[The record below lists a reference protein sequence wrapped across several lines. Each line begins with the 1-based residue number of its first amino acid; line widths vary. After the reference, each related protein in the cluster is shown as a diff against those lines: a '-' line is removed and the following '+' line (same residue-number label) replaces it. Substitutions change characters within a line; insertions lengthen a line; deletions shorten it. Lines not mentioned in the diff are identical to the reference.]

1 MDRILNTQWHADSTG
16 TRRKRDSCIFAFVDE
31 RLDVASSF
39 LGLFSFFSVSL
50 CLDQRQWNTNSEG
63 CTTRR
68 WGKMKSTVKRET
80 TRALLSRWSFVL
92 SRCRNGMRR
101 RSPKSTF
108 SSCRFFLFVAP
119 LLPSSCLLFFPF
131 SLFSLSLF
139 LSSSSMNHVPDIR
152 SSLSIRTVITVVV
165 RWFQTIKYRIFS
177 KLSSQFINKWFLKRK
192 IELISREIQVSGNLK
207 QFEIVGNTHFW
218 QFFAKFF
225 HYLQSSIF
233 SHPLQ
238 SSGN

>member
-1 MDRILNTQWHADSTG
+1 
-16 TRRKRDSCIFAFVDE
+16 
-31 RLDVASSF
+31 
-39 LGLFSFFSVSL
+39 
-50 CLDQRQWNTNSEG
+50 
-63 CTTRR
+63 
-68 WGKMKSTVKRET
+68 
-80 TRALLSRWSFVL
+80 
-92 SRCRNGMRR
+92 MRR

-192 IELISREIQVSGNLK
+192 IELISREIRFRKSQTIRNCRKHAFLTVLRKVFPLFTKLYFLSSVAKLWQLK
-207 QFEIVGNTHFW
+207 I
-218 QFFAKFF
+218 
-225 HYLQSSIF
+225 
-233 SHPLQ
+233 
-238 SSGN
+238 SSGSFH